1 MQQSPVRPPYEPI
14 GAVQTDTV
22 APTSQRLLSKLR
34 TRVKVMT
41 AARQLFS
48 EHGYE
53 AATIRDIAR
62 AAGMSTGAVFAN
74 FQDKADLFEA
84 VMAEDFDRVADVMRT
99 AAEASAG
106 QPLGDRLAI
115 VFAAAYR
122 DGFTDVPLV
131 QAAVAQSW
139 VHPRS
144 AEVRGRAR
152 TKITTGVIADLLRQA
167 VQAGELRTDFDIKL
181 ISEMLW
187 DAFIGNYRRG
197 SFDGWSPEQQM
208 TRLSDQVA
216 VILAGIRKA

>member
-1 MQQSPVRPPYEPI
+1 MQQSPLRPPYEPI
-14 GAVQTDTV
+14 GAAQAESI

-48 EHGYE
+48 RHGYE
-53 AATIRDIAR
+53 AATIREIAR

-84 VMAEDFDRVADVMRT
+84 VMAEDFERVAEVMR
-99 AAEASAG
+99 AAAAASEG
-106 QPLGDRLAI
+106 QSLVDRLSI

-139 VHPRS
+139 VHPHSADVRS
-144 AEVRGRAR
+144 RAR
-152 TKITTGVIADLLRQA
+152 AKITSGVIADLLRQA
-167 VQAGELRTDFDIKL
+167 AQTGELHDEFDLKL

-197 SFDGWSPEQQM
+197 AFDGWTPEQQM

-216 VILAGIRKA
+216 VILAGARKA

>member
-1 MQQSPVRPPYEPI
+1 MQQSPLRPPYEPI
-14 GAVQTDTV
+14 GAAQ
-22 APTSQRLLSKLR
+22 AESILPTSQRLLSKLR
-34 TRVKVMT
+34 TRAKVMT

-48 EHGYE
+48 ANGYE

-74 FQDKADLFEA
+74 FQDKADLFET
-84 VMAEDFDRVADVMRT
+84 VMAEDFDRVADVMRA
-99 AAEASAG
+99 AAEASES
-106 QPLGDRLAI
+106 QFLVDRLSI

-152 TKITTGVIADLLRQA
+152 ARITTGVITDLLDQA
-167 VQAGELRTDFDIKL
+167 VRTGELHADFDVKL

-197 SFDGWSPEQQM
+197 SFDGWTPEQQM
-208 TRLSDQVA
+208 TRLSDQMA
-216 VILAGIRKA
+216 VILAGTRRA

>member
-14 GAVQTDTV
+14 GAVEAE
-22 APTSQRLLSKLR
+22 APPASQRLLSKLR
-34 TRVKVMT
+34 TRQKVMS

-84 VMAEDFDRVADVMRT
+84 VMAEDFDRVADVMR
-99 AAEASAG
+99 AAADSTAG
-106 QPLGDRLAI
+106 QLLSDRLSI
-115 VFAAAYR
+115 MFAAAYR

-139 VHPRS
+139 VHARA
-144 AEVRGRAR
+144 AEVRGRNR
-152 TKITTGVIADLLRQA
+152 LKITTGVIGDLLRTA
-167 VQAGELRTDFDIKL
+167 TAAGEIRADFDIRL

-197 SFDGWSPEQQM
+197 AFDGWTAEQQM
-208 TRLSDQVA
+208 SRLGDQIA
-216 VILAGIRKA
+216 VILASVRQPG